1 MAKKDKFG
9 DIEKVVMERLV
20 VLQRIA
26 DKCLKLLEKTIDAGD
41 SRNLLVIAK
50 AYQVAME
57 EISILEARALQRD
70 PTAAFPAFRFME
82 PDSDIAKRI
91 MEVVRKTE
99 EEAEKVE
106 GDDIDNPLKKEIN

>member
-1 MAKKDKFG
+1 MAKKDKFS
-9 DIEKVVMERLV
+9 DVEKVVMERLV

-26 DKCLKLLEKTIDAGD
+26 DKALKLWEKTIDNGD

-50 AYQVAME
+50 SYQTAME
-57 EISILEARALQRD
+57 EIGILEVRTLQRD

-82 PDSDIAKRI
+82 PDSEIAKRI

-99 EEAEKVE
+99 EKLVE
-106 GDDIDNPLKKEIN
+106 DEDDIDNPLKKEIN